1 MWGLHVELRP
11 CLLVVLMWQI
21 VITAGGWAFMGS
33 WLSSHKG
40 DLQNAAV
47 PVTLIVTAVMALWA
61 PMRKGMTEAL

>member
-11 CLLVVLMWQI
+11 SFLVVLMWQI
-21 VITAGGWAFMGS
+21 AITAGGWAFMGW

-47 PVTLIVTAVMALWA
+47 PVTLIVTAVIALWG
-61 PMRKGMTEAL
+61 PIRKGMTEAL